1 MKIASISY
9 LQKQLNTLQVL
20 LLLIGCFFS
29 LKPIHAQCLGLS
41 MQATNQPLNCLTS
54 LTSATAIINN
64 GTPPYTYTWLP
75 TGGNA
80 SVAVNLGPGTY
91 TILGKDVTGCTGSTQ
106 LIIINSTG
114 ITVQM
119 NPIPFML
126 NCNGDSNAQIIAN
139 VINATPPLSYSW
151 TPAAPNSATI
161 TNLSAGIYSVTVTDG
176 IGCKHTAATTI
187 AEPPPTTLSINSAAS
202 GCTLISTNA
211 TVSASGGTPPFTY
224 TWMPSS
230 VTNSVYNNIPAGNY
244 TVTSKDANGCLN
256 SLTTSINPPAPLQ
269 NSFTLGHVSCSSFSN
284 GVAVSNVTGGSP
296 AYSYTWLPMNTNAS
310 STSGLTAGNYTLI
323 VKDVKNCS
331 ITQTFAI
338 TQPPPISLS
347 ISHTDEFCI
356 NADGSATVTVNGGTA
371 PYSYTWT
378 TSPVQ
383 SSSVATNLSTGNYTV
398 LVKDSKGCTGQGFV
412 TIGNISNMTA
422 SFTNV
427 SNVTCNGT
435 CNGSVTAAITGGT
448 GPYTYSWTGV
458 SNGTTQAV
466 SGLCSGTYSVKI
478 SDSGGCYTT
487 GTVNITE
494 PSALSYSVSGINSIC
509 SGSNTILSA
518 SVTGGSPGYTYNWQP
533 GNLNTASVT
542 VNPIV
547 TTAYT
552 LTVSDSKGCAGTPK
566 TYSVIVSAPLTLNT
580 GATSLTVCPN
590 VNTSITVNA
599 NGGDGNYQYLWLP
612 GNITTNTLSV
622 NLSGSNVY
630 TITIKD
636 GCGSTPVS
644 STVSVNVFPIAN
656 PNFTVNNTSGCEP
669 YCVQFNNLTT
679 GTTTALWTFGDFSP
693 PVQGPSVTHCYQKGG
708 VYSVMLTVTNQFG
721 CKSSVIKNNYITVYD
736 RPLADFVQKP
746 EEITLNNNDA
756 LFENASLNATGFIWS
771 IDSVFITSQKDLQYT
786 FTQEGC
792 YQIQLIA
799 GNGNACR
806 DTATRLVCVTSGF
819 NFWMPK
825 AFSPDE
831 DGINDFL
838 LPQGTG
844 WVTDGYTFEII
855 SRWGMSVFKTNDV
868 NAAWDGKM
876 GGAPVTDDIY
886 TWRVFV
892 KDIYDKEHEY
902 MGHILIM
909 R

>member
-1 MKIASISY
+1 MLIQFSNKSGFKILVTALVFLLFKSNLNGQCTGLGVTAS
-9 LQKQLNTLQVL
+9 N
-20 LLLIGCFFS
+20 S
-29 LKPIHAQCLGLS
+29 L
-41 MQATNQPLNCLTS
+41 LNCLTS
-54 LTSATAIINN
+54 LTTATASVIG

-80 SVAVNLGPGTY
+80 SVAINLAPNSY
-91 TILGKDVTGCTGSTQ
+91 TVLVKDVNGCTGFGAVNILNNTGVQINFST
-106 LIIINSTG
+106 INSGCTG
-114 ITVQM
+114 IQIT
-119 NPIPFML
+119 
-126 NCNGDSNAQIIAN
+126 AQ
-139 VINATPPLSYSW
+139 VLNATPPLSYSW
-151 TPAAPNSATI
+151 TPAAPNS
-161 TNLSAGIYSVTVTDG
+161 SVITVTTPGVYSLTVGDG
-176 IGCKHTAATTI
+176 IGCKHSNSLTVTQPAA
-187 AEPPPTTLSINSAAS
+187 LSGTVNTSYPNCSS
-202 GCTLISTNA
+202 GQVSA
-211 TVSASGGTPPFTY
+211 TVVASGGNAPYTY
-224 TWMPSS
+224 SWSPIGI
-230 VTNSVYNNIPAGNY
+230 TNSVISNAAPGNY
-244 TVTSKDANGCLN
+244 TVSITDNNSCVKDITVNIA
-256 SLTTSINPPAPLQ
+256 PPTPLV
-269 NSFTLGHVSCSSFSN
+269 NNFTLGHVSCNSFSN
-284 GVAVSNVTGGSP
+284 GVAVSNVSGGTP

-338 TQPPPISLS
+338 TQPPPVSLS

-383 SSSVATNLSTGNYTV
+383 TSSVATNLSTGNYTV
-398 LVKDSKGCTGQGFV
+398 SIKDSKGCTGQGFV

-422 SFTNV
+422 SFTNI

-466 SGLCSGTYSVKI
+466 SGLCSGTYSVKVT
-478 SDSGGCYTT
+478 DSGGCYTT

-509 SGSNTILSA
+509 SGSNTVLSA
-518 SVTGGSPGYTYNWQP
+518 TVTGGSPGYTYNWQP

-566 TYSVIVSAPLTLNT
+566 TFSVIVSAPLTLNT

-693 PVQGPSVTHCYQKGG
+693 PVQGPAVTHCYQKGG

-771 IDSVFITSQKDLQYT
+771 IDSVFISSQKDLQHT

-806 DTATRLVCVTSGF
+806 DTTTRLVCVTSGF